1 MIKIS
6 DIEYFSN
13 DKTIRFLNMDCN
25 EFMAGCKDKE
35 FDLNL
40 SDPPYGIG
48 VAKMA
53 YTQEDNRACKQKNG
67 KYLSVKKEKYK
78 YGDWDVKVPEKYVFD
93 NIFITSKNQIIWG
106 VNYLPYIFG
115 NGRIVW
121 YKLNGDNSFSDAEIA
136 YCSYHDRV
144 RVFEFIWSGMI
155 QGKSY
160 ENGRTQQGNKKLNQ
174 KRIHPTEKPIELYKW
189 IIDNYT
195 KPTDTILDCFGG
207 SMSNAIACHMKRRKL
222 TIIELDVDYFKSAL
236 NRFEIYERQVED
248 IKEFG
253 YAKTKLTSVNPTL
266 F

>member
-13 DKTIRFLNMDCN
+13 DRTIRFLNQDCN
-25 EFMAGCKDKE
+25 EFMKGCKENE

-40 SDPPYGIG
+40 SDPPYGIN

-53 YTQEDNRACKQKNG
+53 YTQEENRPCLQKNG
-67 KYLSVKKEKYK
+67 TILRVNKNKYK
-78 YGDWDVKVPEKYVFD
+78 YGNWDSECPKIETFNLIKK
-93 NIFITSKNQIIWG
+93 TSKNQIIWG
-106 VNYLPYIFG
+106 INYMPYRLG

-136 YCSYHDRV
+136 YCSYHDKV
-144 RVFEFIWSGMI
+144 RLFEFLWSGMI
-155 QGKSY
+155 QGKSF
-160 ENGRTQQGNKKLNQ
+160 ENGRVQQGNKKLNQ

-189 IIDNYT
+189 ILDNYT

-207 SMSNAIACHMKRRKL
+207 SMSNAIACHMMRRKL
-222 TIIELDVDYFKSAL
+222 TIIELDKDYFDAAI
-236 NRFEIYERQVED
+236 NRFSIYESKVED
-248 IKEFG
+248 IENLGF
-253 YAKTKLTSVNPTL
+253 AKTELEKNYPTL

>member
-6 DIEYFSN
+6 DTEYFSN

-25 EFMAGCKDKE
+25 EFMAGCKENE

-40 SDPPYGIG
+40 SDPPYGINWT
-48 VAKMA
+48 KSIN
-53 YTQEDNRACKQKNG
+53 YSEKQKAHQNKCG
-67 KYLSVKKEKYK
+67 YKTHIVKE
-78 YGDWDVKVPEKYVFD
+78 WDSKRPEQIVFD
-93 NIFITSKNQIIWG
+93 NIKATSKNQIIWG
-106 VNYLPYIFG
+106 GNYFTDMLPIT
-115 NGRIVW
+115 RCWIVW
-121 YKLNGDNSFSDAEIA
+121 DKQGENFTAINNELAWTSFETKIK
-136 YCSYHDRV
+136 
-144 RVFEFIWSGMI
+144 VFSRC
-155 QGKSY
+155 QGLDK
-160 ENGRTQQGNKKLNQ
+160 GFMNKDGGG
-174 KRIHPTEKPIELYKW
+174 IHPTEKPVELYKW

-253 YAKTKLTSVNPTL
+253 YAKTKINAQNPVL